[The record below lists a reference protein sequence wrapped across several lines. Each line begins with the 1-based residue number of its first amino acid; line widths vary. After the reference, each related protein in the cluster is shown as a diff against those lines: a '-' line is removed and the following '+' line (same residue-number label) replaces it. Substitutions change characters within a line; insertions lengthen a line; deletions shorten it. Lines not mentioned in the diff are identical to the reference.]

1 MRFSWLFF
9 YIYKVLS
16 ATFTLKDMVWFYK
29 TKTNQKKNH
38 TIVIHIN
45 KCCWELMLY
54 CKQTSVDYI
63 LSWLSNE
70 QNDAPRSVEEGSG
83 GCTRHS
89 RVQWVERR

>member
-1 MRFSWLFF
+1 M
-9 YIYKVLS
+9 VLQN
-16 ATFTLKDMVWFYK
+16 K
-29 TKTNQKKNH
+29 QKK
-38 TIVIHIN
+38 IIQLIHIN

-70 QNDAPRSVEEGSG
+70 QNDVPRSVEEGLG

>member
-1 MRFSWLFF
+1 M
-9 YIYKVLS
+9 
-16 ATFTLKDMVWFYK
+16 
-29 TKTNQKKNH
+29 
-38 TIVIHIN
+38 N

-89 RVQWVERR
+89 RVQWAERR